1 MDWHCAGCD
10 WGIDSGNQALGGINA
25 RYFIRDCPRGR
36 MNSGSNEKMII
47 VNSALVYPLRS
58 ELRIE
63 IGLPVEKIP
72 QLY

>member
-1 MDWHCAGCD
+1 
-10 WGIDSGNQALGGINA
+10 
-25 RYFIRDCPRGR
+25 